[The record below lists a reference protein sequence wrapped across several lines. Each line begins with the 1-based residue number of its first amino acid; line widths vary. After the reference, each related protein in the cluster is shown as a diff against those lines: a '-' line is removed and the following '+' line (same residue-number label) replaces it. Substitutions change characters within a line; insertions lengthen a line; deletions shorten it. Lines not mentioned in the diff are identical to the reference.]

1 MADQEYE
8 FKKIEIG
15 ADRDFIPGP
24 LGGTNPMDL
33 KAITGEVS
41 IFEDITKGYLTAKI
55 VILDDAA
62 IVAEISEMQGTET
75 LVMEIAGAEGN
86 KSVTFRL
93 HMKIVSIVSQTK
105 VNDKASA
112 YVINAISDHGYRNSL
127 SKLSKS
133 YTGHLEDTAEEIL
146 ESHLELKVKRD
157 SKYIGSEE
165 KSIQGDVKV
174 LIPYISPLESM
185 QWLLERTTSIEGS
198 PYFGWASMWDQE
210 DVGGQIRLGSFK
222 TMLREGIAASNKN
235 RTFKYS
241 VASTMPNPTAED
253 QRFSIKSFEQ
263 NNRENTLNMTN
274 NGTLGSR
281 IMNLD
286 TYTSQTMDRHFD
298 LGKYI
303 ESLKSSVSNAPSL
316 LRTAYDEKHKVKVE
330 GENKIASEHDA
341 RYTNMITSY
350 GTYGWQNGYHDV
362 TDPALLMNKIR
373 KSATMSMLSKNI
385 LDVTV
390 PGYNLISEKISVGDV
405 LLFIFDSQIV
415 NDVGPEE
422 LKKDLRTS
430 GFYLILRSRHIYTS
444 TTHNTIL
451 SCAKVADLPD
461 GV

>member
-8 FKKIEIG
+8 FKKIQIG

-86 KSVTFRL
+86 NSITFRI

-112 YVINAISDHGYRNSL
+112 FVINAISDHGYRNSL

-133 YTGHLEDTAEEIL
+133 YSGRLEDTAEEIL
-146 ESHLELKVKRD
+146 KSHLEVKVKRD

-185 QWLLERTTSIEGS
+185 QWLLERTTGIEGS

-210 DVGGQIRLGSFK
+210 EVEGQIRFGTFK
-222 TMLREGIAASNKN
+222 TMVEEGIAASNKN

-241 VASTMPNPTAED
+241 TASTMPNPTAED

-263 NNRENTLNMTN
+263 NNRENTLGMVN
-274 NGTLGSR
+274 NGTLGST
-281 IMNLD
+281 ITNLD
-286 TYTSQTMDRHFD
+286 TYTSQSMNRHFD

-303 ESLKSSVSNAPSL
+303 KSLRSSVSNAPSL
-316 LRTAYDEKHKVKVE
+316 LRTAYDEKHKVKIE

-350 GTYGWQNGYHDV
+350 GTYAWERGYHDV
-362 TDPALLMNKIR
+362 VDAGLMMNKFR
-373 KSATMSMLSKNI
+373 KSATMAMLSKNI

-390 PGYNLISEKISVGDV
+390 PGYNLVSEKISVGDV
-405 LLFIFDSQIV
+405 LLLVFDSQIV

-451 SCAKVADLPD
+451 SCAKVADLPE
-461 GV
+461 GI

>member
-8 FKKIEIG
+8 FKKIQIG

-62 IVAEISEMQGTET
+62 IVSEISEMQGTET
-75 LVMEIAGAEGN
+75 LLIEIAGAEGN
-86 KSVTFRL
+86 KSVTFRI

-210 DVGGQIRLGSFK
+210 EVEGQIRLGSFK

-241 VASTMPNPTAED
+241 TASTMPNPTAED

-274 NGTLGSR
+274 NGTLGS
-281 IMNLD
+281 
-286 TYTSQTMDRHFD
+286 
-298 LGKYI
+298 
-303 ESLKSSVSNAPSL
+303 
-316 LRTAYDEKHKVKVE
+316 
-330 GENKIASEHDA
+330 
-341 RYTNMITSY
+341 
-350 GTYGWQNGYHDV
+350 
-362 TDPALLMNKIR
+362 
-373 KSATMSMLSKNI
+373 
-385 LDVTV
+385 
-390 PGYNLISEKISVGDV
+390 
-405 LLFIFDSQIV
+405 
-415 NDVGPEE
+415 
-422 LKKDLRTS
+422 
-430 GFYLILRSRHIYTS
+430 
-444 TTHNTIL
+444 
-451 SCAKVADLPD
+451 
-461 GV
+461 